1 MNLERQVVQLVLAK
15 LLEGVTDFPFVVL
28 LVAFKLFQIIV
39 SFIFL
44 EAVKFSCFDILYLKT
59 DKKEVNKVFEIIFPS
74 LVLSKSSDFT
84 EHSQLKI
91 IGKKEEDERLI
102 NISCASKSSCLL
114 IQPFRSLNVLIISW
128 KYWFSPEEFL
138 IRWQALNPP
147 NTPTPPPPPT
157 NKKKSIYFLV
167 ILCRTV

>member
-28 LVAFKLFQIIV
+28 LMAFKLFQIIV

-44 EAVKFSCFDILYLKT
+44 EAVKFSFFDILYLKT
-59 DKKEVNKVFEIIFPS
+59 DKKEVNKVFEIIFPP

-114 IQPFRSLNVLIISW
+114 IQPFRSLNVLMISW

-138 IRWQALNPP
+138 IRWQAL
-147 NTPTPPPPPT
+147 TSHPPPPP
-157 NKKKSIYFLV
+157 KKKSIYFLV